1 MADKR
6 KFKIKIAGPDDP
18 IYKEG
23 FKRHPINKSKKIIN
37 NRTWEGL
44 IKSAEEKFGKNS
56 SLAKFWRQTKEK
68 SLINKQRRFEEIY
81 YDRPVAFSKD
91 DK

>member
-1 MADKR
+1 MANKR

-18 IYKEG
+18 VYKEG
-23 FKRHPINKSKKIIN
+23 FKPNPINSKKVSKKK
-37 NRTWEGL
+37 TWDDL
-44 IKSAEEKFGKNS
+44 IKKAEERFGKNS
-56 SLAKFWRQTKEK
+56 SLSQFWRETKEK